1 VIRRAD
7 EFFDHT
13 GFEVHN
19 FRSKK
24 NINTTPTMGQE
35 LMDLKKAKDQGL
47 ISESEFEEA
56 KEDILDK
63 YDD

>member
-1 VIRRAD
+1 
-7 EFFDHT
+7 
-13 GFEVHN
+13 
-19 FRSKK
+19 
-24 NINTTPTMGQE
+24 MGQE